1 MNKLPKPMKFYFVFI
16 YILTIATFVLLRN
29 YEYLEWSKASLLNLA
44 FFSLLIAATETFTV
58 AFKKMS
64 FSTTFAMELATFL
77 LFGPVITILAVI
89 IGFSF
94 RVLKVQNGQYKHM
107 LNTPFYGTLFNYCVL
122 ILPVMLGNLVYQ
134 SMGGTFVFEDL
145 LSNFYRILIFSTIC
159 FLVNLFLISILLA
172 LSTKKNVI
180 FLFLSN
186 IKIGLINFIIMVPFG
201 IGLTYMYYELTYF
214 GVLLL
219 LFPIMLVR
227 FTFSLYIDAK
237 TQYIQT
243 VDALMR
249 AVEARD
255 KYTEGHS
262 QRVAQIVEM
271 IAKEM
276 RLSENKIEQLNI
288 ASTVH
293 DVGKI
298 GIDDHILNKPGR
310 LTDEEF
316 ELIKKHPEIG
326 YNILKEVKN
335 MENIL
340 DLVRHHHERY
350 DGKGY
355 PDGKDKDSLKIDV
368 FIIQLADAI
377 DAMSTDR
384 PYRHALT
391 DEEIQYE
398 IERCTGTQF
407 HPAVV
412 EAYNNAMKKRK

>member
-1 MNKLPKPMKFYFVFI
+1 MNKLPKPMKFYFIFI
-16 YILTIATFVLLRN
+16 YILTIATFILLRN
-29 YEYLEWSKASLLNLA
+29 YEYMEWSKAGLLNLA
-44 FFSLLIAATETFTV
+44 FFSLLITLTESFTV
-58 AFKKMS
+58 TFKKMS
-64 FSTTFAMELATFL
+64 FSTTFAIELAAFL
-77 LFGPVITILAVI
+77 LFGPVMTIMSAI
-89 IGFSF
+89 IGFSL
-94 RVLKVQNGQYKHM
+94 RVVKYPDGKYRHIM
-107 LNTPFYGTLFNYCVL
+107 NTPFYGTAFNFCVL

-134 SMGGTFVFEDL
+134 RMGGTFVFKDL
-145 LSNFYRILIFSTIC
+145 LSNFYLIVVFSIIC
-159 FLVNLFLISILLA
+159 FLVNLLFISVLLS
-172 LSTKKNVI
+172 LNTKKNVI

-186 IKIGLINFIIMVPFG
+186 IRIGLINFLIMVPFG

-219 LFPIMLVR
+219 LFPVMLVR
-227 FTFSLYIDAK
+227 FTFSLYIDAM
-237 TQYIQT
+237 TQFVQT

-262 QRVAQIVEM
+262 QRVAKIVEM

-276 RLSENKIEQLNI
+276 RLSESKIEQLNI

-310 LTDEEF
+310 LTDEEY

-384 PYRHALT
+384 PYRNALT
-391 DEEIQYE
+391 EEEIQYE

-412 EAYNNAMKKRK
+412 EAYKNAMKKRK